1 MNLLANMPA
10 TDNSAQK
17 LGFQKVTLL
26 LLISVIKDMQN
37 YRKLE
42 KKDDPNMSLMRFDKT
57 NNCFIPCNR
66 KKSFR

>member
-26 LLISVIKDMQN
+26 LLISVINDMQN

-57 NNCFIPCNR
+57 NN
-66 KKSFR
+66 